1 MRLDNKLYDE
11 NLTAAVNFLQQ
22 KVTDWKDYQVLMV
35 LGSGY
40 NHLADSFKINHSIK
54 YADIP
59 FWPICTA
66 PYHFGNLVFAEHNGK
81 KVVFMQG
88 RHHYCEGYS
97 MSEIAFPIYTLSL
110 LNVQI
115 MIASNAAA
123 SLNAQAIKIGE
134 ICAITDH
141 INAFGDNP
149 IIGLNNP
156 RLGIRWPIP
165 QNLYDDK
172 LRQLLL
178 TVAEKNDIKLRTG
191 VYVGYPGG
199 IFETASEAR
208 MYKPY
213 AQMIG
218 MSIVPEA
225 IAAFHSGMKVAGLT
239 TATVCSIGDNPD
251 FVDDDYIMK
260 QTQKMAVDLKVLL
273 VELLAVI

>member
-11 NLTAAVNFLQQ
+11 NLTTDVNFLKQ
-22 KVTDWKDYQVLMV
+22 KVVDWKDYQFLMV

-40 NHLADSFKINHSIK
+40 NDLAASFKINHSIK
-54 YADIP
+54 YVDIP
-59 FWPICTA
+59 FWPGCTA
-66 PYHFGNLVFAEHNGK
+66 PHHFGNLVFAEHNGK

-97 MSEIAFPIYTLSL
+97 MSEIAFLIYTLVL
-110 LNVQI
+110 LNVKT

-165 QNLYDDK
+165 QNLYDNK

-178 TVAEKNDIKLRTG
+178 TVAEKTILN
-191 VYVGYPGG
+191 
-199 IFETASEAR
+199 
-208 MYKPY
+208 
-213 AQMIG
+213 
-218 MSIVPEA
+218 
-225 IAAFHSGMKVAGLT
+225 
-239 TATVCSIGDNPD
+239 
-251 FVDDDYIMK
+251 
-260 QTQKMAVDLKVLL
+260 
-273 VELLAVI
+273 

>member
-1 MRLDNKLYDE
+1 MRLDNKLYDK
-11 NLTAAVNFLQQ
+11 NLTTAVNFLKQ
-22 KVTDWKDYQVLMV
+22 KVAGWEDYRFLMV

-40 NHLADSFKINHSIK
+40 NHLADSFKINYSIK

-59 FWPICTA
+59 FWPVCTA
-66 PYHFGNLVFAEHNGK
+66 PHHFGNLVFAEHNGK
-81 KVVFMQG
+81 KVIFMQG

-97 MSEIAFPIYTLSL
+97 MSEIAFPIYILALLS
-110 LNVQI
+110 VKI
-115 MIASNAAA
+115 MILSNAAA

-178 TVAEKNDIKLRTG
+178 TVAEKIILN
-191 VYVGYPGG
+191 
-199 IFETASEAR
+199 
-208 MYKPY
+208 
-213 AQMIG
+213 
-218 MSIVPEA
+218 
-225 IAAFHSGMKVAGLT
+225 
-239 TATVCSIGDNPD
+239 
-251 FVDDDYIMK
+251 
-260 QTQKMAVDLKVLL
+260 
-273 VELLAVI
+273 